1 MEMSQAGL
9 SVASPRREGE
19 QIMAGQSKAPFRA
32 NHVGSLLRPLELHQ
46 ARDKHQKG
54 EINATQL
61 RKVEDRC
68 IRDAVKMQEDVGMQG
83 ITDGKFRRTLWH
95 ADFLSQMEG
104 IKVVEGLLPESARD
118 FQNPD
123 ADVQRSPTQFVVTKK
138 LRHSHGIEID
148 NFKFLASVTKQ
159 IPKQCIPSPSL
170 IHFRTGRGGVD
181 KTAYPEMVDFFA
193 DLARAYRAEIAELAA
208 AGCTYLEIDDVN
220 FAYLC
225 DSKMREGARKI
236 GEDPD
241 KLPSLYANLIN
252 ECIKDRPATMVVCTH
267 LCRGNF
273 RSAWVA
279 EGGYDP
285 VAEVLFN
292 ELKVDGYFLEFDTP
306 RAGNFAP
313 LRYMPKGKK
322 LVLGLVTSKTP
333 ELEKP
338 DDLKRRIDEASKLV
352 PMDQLGI
359 SPQCGFSSTVLGNKL
374 TIRDQIAK
382 LRLVVQVARDVW
394 GS

>member
-1 MEMSQAGL
+1 MTYQ
-9 SVASPRREGE
+9 
-19 QIMAGQSKAPFRA
+19 KNAPFRA
-32 NHVGSLLRPLELHQ
+32 NHVGSLLRPPELRQ
-46 ARDKHQKG
+46 AREKHEKR
-54 EINATQL
+54 EISAAAL
-61 RKVEDRC
+61 REVEDRC

-83 ITDGKFRRTLWH
+83 ITDGEFRRTLWH
-95 ADFLSQMEG
+95 ADFLQQIEG
-104 IKVVEGLLPESARD
+104 VKVVEGLLPDSAKH

-123 ADVQRSPTQFVVTKK
+123 ADVQRSPTQFVVTGK
-138 LRHSHGIEID
+138 LRHAHGIEVE
-148 NFKFLASVTKQ
+148 NFKFLASVAKQ
-159 IPKQCIPSPSL
+159 TAKQCIPSPSL
-170 IHFRTGRGGVD
+170 VHFRTGRGGVD
-181 KTAYPEMVDFFA
+181 KTAYPEMAAFFA
-193 DLARAYRAEIAELAA
+193 DLAAVFREEIAQLGA

-225 DSKMREGARKI
+225 DPKMREGARKI

-252 ECIKDRPATMVVCTH
+252 DCIKERPAGMAVCTH

-279 EGGYDP
+279 EGGYDA

-292 ELKVDGYFLEFDTP
+292 ELEVDGYFLEFDTP

-313 LRYMPKGKK
+313 LRYMPSDKK
-322 LVLGLVTSKTP
+322 LILGLVSSKTG
-333 ELEKP
+333 ELEKA

-352 PMDQLGI
+352 PLDQLGI

-374 TIRDQIAK
+374 TVDDQIAK
-382 LRLVVQVARDVW
+382 LRLVVQVAREVW
-394 GS
+394 GN

>member
-1 MEMSQAGL
+1 
-9 SVASPRREGE
+9 
-19 QIMAGQSKAPFRA
+19 MAVKERPPFRA
-32 NHVGSLLRPLELHQ
+32 NHVGSLLRPPELRQ
-46 ARDKHQKG
+46 ARDKHQRG
-54 EINATQL
+54 EMSLAQL
-61 RKVEDRC
+61 REIEDRS
-68 IRDAVKMQEDVGMQG
+68 IRDAVRMQEDVGMQG
-83 ITDGKFRRTLWH
+83 ITDGEFRRKLWH
-95 ADFLSQMEG
+95 ADFLSQIEG
-104 IKVVEGLLPESARD
+104 VKVMEGLLPESARH

-123 ADVQRSPTQFVVTKK
+123 ADVQRSPTQFVVAGK
-138 LRHSHGIEID
+138 LRHRHGIETE

-159 IPKQCIPSPSL
+159 TPKQCIPSPSL
-170 IHFRTGRGGVD
+170 VHFRTGRSGVD
-181 KTAYPEMVDFFA
+181 QHAYPDMADFFN
-193 DLARAYRAEIAELAA
+193 DLAHVYREEIAQLAE

-225 DSKMREGARKI
+225 DPKMREGARKI

-241 KLPSLYANLIN
+241 GLPALYANLIN
-252 ECIKDRPATMVVCTH
+252 DCIKDRPADMVVCTH

-313 LRYMPKGKK
+313 LRYMPKHKR
-322 LVLGLVTSKTP
+322 LILGLVTSKTP
-333 ELEKP
+333 ELEKA
-338 DDLKRRIDEASKLV
+338 DDLKRRIEDASKFVALE
-352 PMDQLGI
+352 QLGI

-374 TIRDQIAK
+374 TIDAQISK
-382 LRLVVQVARDVW
+382 FKLVVDVARDVW
-394 GS
+394 GA

>member
-1 MEMSQAGL
+1 
-9 SVASPRREGE
+9 
-19 QIMAGQSKAPFRA
+19 MAQEKKAPFRA
-32 NHVGSLLRPLELHQ
+32 NHVGSLLRPPELRE
-46 ARDKHQKG
+46 ARAQRGKG
-54 EINATQL
+54 DISAAQL
-61 RKVEDRC
+61 REVEDRC

-83 ITDGKFRRTLWH
+83 ITDGEFRRTLWH
-95 ADFLSQMEG
+95 ADFLSQIEG
-104 IKVVEGLLPESARD
+104 VKVVEGLLPDSAKH
-118 FQNPD
+118 FQSPG
-123 ADVQRSPTQFVVTKK
+123 ADVQRSPTQFVVTGK
-138 LRHSHGIEID
+138 LGHPRAGIEVE

-159 IPKQCIPSPSL
+159 TAKQCIPSPSL
-170 IHFRTGRGGVD
+170 VHFRTGRGGVD
-181 KTAYPEMVDFFA
+181 KAAYPAMTDFFA
-193 DLARAYRAEIAELAA
+193 DLARVFREEIAQLAA

-225 DSKMREGARKI
+225 DAKMREGAKKI

-252 ECIKDRPATMVVCTH
+252 ECIKARPANMSVCTH

-273 RSAWVA
+273 ASAWVA

-313 LRYMPKGKK
+313 LRYLPKDKK
-322 LVLGLVTSKTP
+322 LILGLVTSKTG
-333 ELEKP
+333 ELEKA
-338 DDLKRRIDEASKLV
+338 DDIKRRIDEAAKSV
-352 PMDQLGI
+352 PLDQLGI

-374 TIRDQIAK
+374 TIDDQIAK
-382 LRLVVQVARDVW
+382 LKLVVDVARDVW
-394 GS
+394 GSA

>member
-1 MEMSQAGL
+1 MVG
-9 SVASPRREGE
+9 PK
-19 QIMAGQSKAPFRA
+19 KAPFRA
-32 NHVGSLLRPLELHQ
+32 NHVGSLLRPPELRQ
-46 ARDKHQKG
+46 ARDKYEKG
-54 EINATQL
+54 EISAAAL
-61 RKVEDRC
+61 REVEDRC

-83 ITDGKFRRTLWH
+83 ITDGEFRRTLWH
-95 ADFLSQMEG
+95 ADFLRQIEG
-104 IKVVEGLLPESARD
+104 VKVVEGLLPESAKH

-123 ADVQRSPTQFVVTKK
+123 ADVQRSPTRFVVTGK
-138 LRHSHGIEID
+138 LRHSHGIEVD

-159 IPKQCIPSPSL
+159 TAKQCIPSPSL
-170 IHFRTGRGGVD
+170 VHFRTGRDGVD
-181 KTAYPEMVDFFA
+181 KAAYPEMADFFA
-193 DLARAYRAEIAELAA
+193 DLAAVFRAEIAQLAA

-225 DSKMREGARKI
+225 DPKMREGAKKI

-241 KLPSLYANLIN
+241 RLPALYAKLIN
-252 ECIKDRPATMVVCTH
+252 DCIKDRPANMAVCTH

-273 RSAWVA
+273 ASAWVA

-313 LRYMPKGKK
+313 LRYMPKDKK
-322 LVLGLVTSKTP
+322 LILGLVTSKSGA
-333 ELEKP
+333 LENP

-352 PMDQLGI
+352 PLDQLGI

-374 TIRDQIAK
+374 TIDDQIAK
-382 LRLVVQVARDVW
+382 LKLIVQVAREVW
-394 GS
+394 GN